1 MELNKNFLSL
11 MECDIKLIYFSKFPP
26 HKRTFYTIG
35 VSLKMGLY
43 FLVKQKLSFEGLNLP
58 YWVNTLK
65 SVSIK
70 TFFPLLTEASQFL
83 QDSDLDQP
91 LYNYIHQL
99 KVERIGFITYA
110 RVRQLYQNP
119 TTQPFS
125 LNERIFLSHKT
136 IQGTVWEFLYNSA
149 SIKRVNLRETILLP
163 FKQEYFNETLK
174 KNIFLN
180 AYKPL
185 IWKMRSARYAHWNL
199 KTRGKLNEYRYNKL
213 LGTELYFIGKTK
225 DYLLLPFLLF
235 STTTIP
241 LSWQQIKQIIT
252 FGLFVYNGKY
262 DWFPDQFLSG
272 DIIELPLGFPLNSL
286 SKNLDRTYN
295 TFINKARSVSYT
307 NFISRKNFGVRKPIR
322 IPKIFKKLPLIN
334 NYLRDRFAFDPA
346 LQCFSVIHPLA
357 ASIFDI
363 EHRLTKSSVL
373 TLQNWRYR
381 FD

>member
-1 MELNKNFLSL
+1 MKLNKNFLSL
-11 MECDIKLIYFSKFPP
+11 MECDIKLMYFGKFSL
-26 HKRTFYTIG
+26 HEKTFHTIG
-35 VSLKMGLY
+35 VSLKMNLY
-43 FLVKQKLSFEGLNLP
+43 FSVKQRLDFENLNLP
-58 YWVNTLK
+58 YWTDSFK
-65 SVSIK
+65 SINVK
-70 TFFPLLTEASQFL
+70 EFFPLLTEASQFL
-83 QDSDLDQP
+83 QNYDLDWP
-91 LYNYIHQL
+91 LNSSIRPLQI
-99 KVERIGFITYA
+99 KRIGFITYA

-119 TTQPFS
+119 MTQPFS
-125 LNERIFLSHKT
+125 LKERIFLSHKT

-149 SIKRVNLRETILLP
+149 SIKKVNLRETISLP
-163 FKQEYFNETLK
+163 FEQEYFNETSK
-174 KNIFLN
+174 KKIFLN

-185 IWKMRSARYAHWNL
+185 IWKMRFARYAHWSL

-235 STTTIP
+235 STITIP

-262 DWFPDQFLSG
+262 NWLPDQFLSG

-286 SKNLDRTYN
+286 NKNLDHIYKI
-295 TFINKARSVSYT
+295 FINKARRVTYI
-307 NFISRKNFGVRKPIR
+307 NFISRKFFGVRKPTH

-334 NYLRDRFAFDPA
+334 SYLRDRFAFDPA

-357 ASIFDI
+357 ASISDI